1 MKSFLL
7 FAVVG
12 LVFGGIALG
21 LGFFLWSEVALVQG
35 AAAFGLT
42 FVPAVLTLAWALYS
56 YRSTPELQLM
66 ASMGGSGVRMA
77 IALGGGFLLTQS
89 HPETFDG
96 SFWFWILT
104 FYMTFLAAEIA
115 VILRQ
120 QPKTEQA
127 APAQ

>member
-1 MKSFLL
+1 MDHHCCSCLRLRGRAYSHGAPLASKRTGRTQRQNAAMKSFLL

-66 ASMGGSGVRMA
+66 ASM
-77 IALGGGFLLTQS
+77 
-89 HPETFDG
+89 
-96 SFWFWILT
+96 
-104 FYMTFLAAEIA
+104 
-115 VILRQ
+115 
-120 QPKTEQA
+120 
-127 APAQ
+127 